1 MSFQNKNKKEF
12 ENVYYKN
19 KFNVYRIAMDYSGS
33 HKESAEEIFQEVF
46 LKLYTHFDT
55 FYKKKKWVMD
65 GRFWMHC
72 TKKMKTG
79 TKQLPWFT
87 VWRENKKMWLN
98 LWGSVSKH

>member
-55 FYKKKKWVMD
+55 VDEEYSYQLYEEAGKRMSE
-65 GRFWMHC
+65 GRY
-72 TKKMKTG
+72 
-79 TKQLPWFT
+79 
-87 VWRENKKMWLN
+87 
-98 LWGSVSKH
+98 

>member
-46 LKLYTHFDT
+46 LKLYTPVSYTHLT
-55 FYKKKKWVMD
+55 
-65 GRFWMHC
+65 
-72 TKKMKTG
+72 
-79 TKQLPWFT
+79 LPT
-87 VWRENKKMWLN
+87 IA
-98 LWGSVSKH
+98 

>member
-12 ENVYYKN
+12 ENVYHKN

-55 FYKKKKWVMD
+55 VDAGNNNQKYSYQLYEEAGKRMSE
-65 GRFWMHC
+65 GRY
-72 TKKMKTG
+72 
-79 TKQLPWFT
+79 
-87 VWRENKKMWLN
+87 
-98 LWGSVSKH
+98 

>member
-12 ENVYYKN
+12 ENVYHKN

-55 FYKKKKWVMD
+55 VDEEYMAAWLVNNNEKYSYQLYEEAGKRMSE
-65 GRFWMHC
+65 GRY
-72 TKKMKTG
+72 
-79 TKQLPWFT
+79 
-87 VWRENKKMWLN
+87 
-98 LWGSVSKH
+98 

>member
-12 ENVYYKN
+12 ENVYHKN

-55 FYKKKKWVMD
+55 VDEEYMAASNNNEKYSYQLYEEAGKRMSE
-65 GRFWMHC
+65 GRH
-72 TKKMKTG
+72 
-79 TKQLPWFT
+79 
-87 VWRENKKMWLN
+87 
-98 LWGSVSKH
+98 

>member
-12 ENVYYKN
+12 ENVYHKN

-55 FYKKKKWVMD
+55 VDEEYIIH
-65 GRFWMHC
+65 GRMAGNNNE
-72 TKKMKTG
+72 KYSY
-79 TKQLPWFT
+79 QLYEEAGK
-87 VWRENKKMWLN
+87 RMSE
-98 LWGSVSKH
+98 GRY